1 MVTPNRLLH
10 WGAKRG
16 SELRNEMSK
25 RGRKH
30 GSMNGFHPIVSSLGT
45 IPWLQAMGVKARVNS
60 CDPSP
65 KGVREQEK
73 PLAFTPIAFPI
84 YIIWELWDGIIG
96 LVNYIFF
103 SALGTI
109 PWLQAMGVKARVNS
123 CDPSPKGVR
132 EQEKPLAFT
141 PIAFPIYII
150 WELWDGIIGLV
161 NYIFFQRLGYFY
173 YFGVWYGGVTVWIIW
188 FACKS
193 DDTNRY
199 CGFQRLVSNNGT
211 IFQAL
216 GKFLFAI

>member
-84 YIIWELWDGIIG
+84 YIIW
-96 LVNYIFF
+96 
-103 SALGTI
+103 
-109 PWLQAMGVKARVNS
+109 K
-123 CDPSPKGVR
+123 
-132 EQEKPLAFT
+132 
-141 PIAFPIYII
+141 
-150 WELWDGIIGLV
+150 LWDGIIGLV